1 MTLIPEF
8 EIGLW
13 NGWIPLC
20 LFYLIFG
27 TLLIS
32 FPKDVVKRLYDR
44 SRWNKKRIVLIIIGK
59 LLAFAYL
66 MLIIFTPLKIG
77 FLIFIVGITIY
88 ALGLVGFVIALFN
101 YKNTSVSQPVT
112 RGLYRISR
120 HPQILTLLILYF
132 GICITIGSW
141 LILLIFFIFS
151 VFNHYRI
158 LAEEKACL
166 ELYGDSYR
174 EYLKKTPRYFRIPK
188 LKNGYNNKT

>member
-8 EIGLW
+8 KIGLC
-13 NGWIPLC
+13 NGWILLC

-27 TLLIS
+27 ILLIS

-44 SRWNKKRIVLIIIGK
+44 SCWSKKRIVLIIIGK

-66 MLIIFTPLKIG
+66 ILIIFTPLKIG
-77 FLIFIVGITIY
+77 FFIFIIGITIY

-101 YKNTSVSQPVT
+101 YKNTSISQPVT

-132 GICITIGSW
+132 GICIAIGSW
-141 LILLIFFIFS
+141 LILLMFYIFS
-151 VFNHYRI
+151 VFNHFRI

-166 ELYGDSYR
+166 ELYGDSYH
-174 EYLKKTPRYFRIPK
+174 EYMNKTPRYF
-188 LKNGYNNKT
+188 LFF

>member
-27 TLLIS
+27 ILLIS

-44 SRWNKKRIVLIIIGK
+44 SYWSKKRIVLIIIGK

-66 MLIIFTPLKIG
+66 ILIIFTPLKIG
-77 FLIFIVGITIY
+77 FFIFIIGITIY

-101 YKNTSVSQPVT
+101 YKNTSISQPVT

-132 GICITIGSW
+132 GICIAIGSW
-141 LILLIFFIFS
+141 LILLMFFIFS
-151 VFNHYRI
+151 VFNHFRI

-166 ELYGDSYR
+166 ELYGDSYH
-174 EYLKKTPRYFRIPK
+174 EYKNKTPRYF
-188 LKNGYNNKT
+188 LFF